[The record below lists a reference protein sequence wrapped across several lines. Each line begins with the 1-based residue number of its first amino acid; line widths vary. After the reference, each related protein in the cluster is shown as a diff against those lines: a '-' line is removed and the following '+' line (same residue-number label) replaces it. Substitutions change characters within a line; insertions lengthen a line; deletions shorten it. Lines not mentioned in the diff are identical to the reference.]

1 MNGVIKRTGASNG
14 ASNNSG
20 ASDGASKP
28 SAFAPSSSSRASPFP
43 TASGTANN
51 AMANSSF
58 NPQAQPVRISGTS
71 QPAHPLSTAFGKST
85 SPTTVSAVIRRLPN
99 DVSEK
104 DLRAMLTFSEDLD
117 DVQLERPTQPE
128 DAGFLS
134 AVLTFTSLAGAQEV
148 QNKLHGKP
156 NLSRTAELIVELPA
170 SSPASSGR
178 GSLNEGSVTVAPST
192 STSSTA
198 SSTASIRQGT
208 RYNGSAQAVE
218 PLSMSVN
225 SLTGMAGVANM
236 NGMNGLSALN
246 GGLNGLYRGELPNT
260 ETSHFPGMFSPQ
272 SPIGNHL
279 RSGIS
284 GKALIKNDLAD
295 DDEAN
300 QLLSDLHPLTDSTSH
315 GYPDNIPVA
324 TQQRRQ
330 TVPHIPIS
338 RMANLSLATSNMP
351 GPSSMPPAYG
361 QPGTAPYSA
370 VARAQISDISPIMPN
385 GLGSAHS
392 YHSQHRGGSSY
403 PAVNPADQNPPCNT
417 LYVGNLPVDTSEEE
431 LKTLFSK
438 ARGYKRLCFRTKGN
452 GPMCFVEFEDVSFA
466 TKALNDLYG
475 VPLHNS
481 VKGGIR
487 LSFSKNPLGVR
498 SNQNSVPN
506 GVGSAAGLNGMATGA
521 ANGFAA
527 ANGPPPGLRV
537 PPGFRQTYPTSSP
550 SSAGPASFGKGT
562 FASSG
567 SSNGI
572 WNNNAYSANVSNA
585 NVHASNGYV
594 PNAFSANGYTGNV
607 YPPNGQ
613 NSNGYV
619 PNMYSTS
626 SGNPTE
632 DGPPEDDLDAHYS
645 NGYNQNGYGSNGYI
659 GQQGQTQ
666 GYAFR

>member
-1 MNGVIKRTGASNG
+1 MNGVTRRTGASNG
-14 ASNNSG
+14 ASNNSA

-28 SAFAPSSSSRASPFP
+28 SAFPPSTSSRASPFP
-43 TASGTANN
+43 TAPGTASN
-51 AMANSSF
+51 AMANQSF
-58 NPQAQPVRISGTS
+58 KPQAQPLRLPATS
-71 QPAHPLSTAFGKST
+71 QSTHPLSTAFAKS
-85 SPTTVSAVIRRLPN
+85 SPPTTVSAVIRRLPN

-117 DVQLERPTQPE
+117 DVQLQHPTQPE
-128 DAGFLS
+128 DSGFLS

-178 GSLNEGSVTVAPST
+178 GSLNEGSTAIAPST

-198 SSTASIRQGT
+198 SSTTSIRQGT
-208 RYNGSAQAVE
+208 LYNGSSQTVE

-225 SLTGMAGVANM
+225 NLSGAAGVANM

-246 GGLNGLYRGELPNT
+246 SGLSGLYRGELSNN
-260 ETSHFPGMFSPQ
+260 ETNHFPGMFSPQ

-300 QLLSDLHPLTDSTSH
+300 KLLSDLHPLTDSAAQE
-315 GYPDNIPVA
+315 YPDNTPAA
-324 TQQRRQ
+324 TQPRRL
-330 TVPHIPIS
+330 TVPHIPIN

-370 VARAQISDISPIMPN
+370 IARAQFSDISPVMPN
-385 GLGSAHS
+385 GAGSAHN
-392 YHSQHRGGSSY
+392 YHSQHRGSTSF

-417 LYVGNLPVDTSEEE
+417 LYVGNLPIDTSEEE

-438 ARGYKRLCFRTKGN
+438 ARGYRRLCFRTKGN

-466 TKALNDLYG
+466 TKALNELYG
-475 VPLHNS
+475 YPLHNS

-498 SNQNSVPN
+498 SNQNPVPN
-506 GVGSAAGLNGMATGA
+506 GVGSAAGLNGITTGV

-537 PPGFRQTYPTSSP
+537 PPGFRQNYSSSSS
-550 SSAGPASFGKGT
+550 SSAAPAAYGKGS
-562 FASSG
+562 FASSS

-572 WNNNAYSANVSNA
+572 WNNSAYSTNVSNA
-585 NVHASNGYV
+585 NMHASNGHAS
-594 PNAFSANGYTGNV
+594 NAFNVNGYSANV
-607 YPPNGQ
+607 YPPQHAQ
-613 NSNGYV
+613 NPNGYV
-619 PNMYSTS
+619 PNMYNTN
-626 SGNPTE
+626 SGNPSE
-632 DGPPEDDLDAHYS
+632 DGPTEDDLD
-645 NGYNQNGYGSNGYI
+645 GYH
-659 GQQGQTQ
+659 
-666 GYAFR
+666 

>member
-1 MNGVIKRTGASNG
+1 
-14 ASNNSG
+14 
-20 ASDGASKP
+20 
-28 SAFAPSSSSRASPFP
+28 
-43 TASGTANN
+43 
-51 AMANSSF
+51 
-58 NPQAQPVRISGTS
+58 
-71 QPAHPLSTAFGKST
+71 
-85 SPTTVSAVIRRLPN
+85 
-99 DVSEK
+99 
-104 DLRAMLTFSEDLD
+104 MLTFSEDLD
-117 DVQLERPTQPE
+117 DVQLQHPTQPE

-156 NLSRTAELIVELPA
+156 NLSRTAELIVELSA

-178 GSLNEGSVTVAPST
+178 GSLAEGPATVAPST
-192 STSSTA
+192 STSSTS
-198 SSTASIRQGT
+198 SSTASIGQGP
-208 RYNGSAQAVE
+208 RYKASSQTVE
-218 PLSMSVN
+218 PLSMSLN

-246 GGLNGLYRGELPNT
+246 SGMNGLYGGELSNS
-260 ETSHFPGMFSPQ
+260 ESSHFPGMFSPQ

-279 RSGIS
+279 RPGIS
-284 GKALIKNDLAD
+284 GKALIKNDLTD

-300 QLLSDLHPLTDSTSH
+300 QLLSDLHPLADSASH
-315 GYPDNIPVA
+315 AYPENIPAA
-324 TQQRRQ
+324 TQQRRL
-330 TVPHIPIS
+330 TAPHIPIN

-361 QPGTAPYSA
+361 QPGPAPFSA
-370 VARAQISDISPIMPN
+370 LARAQISDMSPIMTN
-385 GLGSAHS
+385 GLGPARS
-392 YHSQHRGGSSY
+392 YPSQHRGGSSY

-498 SNQNSVPN
+498 SNQNPVSN
-506 GVGSAAGLNGMATGA
+506 GVGPTAGPNGMTSGA

-537 PPGFRQTYPTSSP
+537 PPGFRPAYQASSS
-550 SSAGPASFGKGT
+550 SSAGPAPYGKGS
-562 FASSG
+562 FAGSG
-567 SSNGI
+567 TSNGI
-572 WNNNAYSANVSNA
+572 WNNNVYNANVPSA
-585 NVHASNGYV
+585 NVHASTGYAS
-594 PNAFSANGYTGNV
+594 NAFNANGYTANG

-613 NSNGYV
+613 NTNGYV

-626 SGNPTE
+626 GGNVIE
-632 DGPPEDDLDAHYS
+632 DGPTEDDLDAHHS
-645 NGYNQNGYGSNGYI
+645 NGYNQNSYSNGYI
-659 GQQGQTQ
+659 GQQGLNQ
-666 GYAFR
+666 GYALR